1 MLSRETGQVPEE
13 LFAADSTC
21 TSSAF
26 IEDWHDAV
34 AEWEH
39 EQKKM
44 TATMLAMLLLFLNLS
59 GCSHGASIDQTAAQQ
74 VSDSFMADLIAH
86 RTDAALD
93 KMEPE
98 FINMVNR
105 ADFAPQLEKL
115 FKYCGWP
122 LDSKL
127 KQVGTGTKIH
137 LDGHPTPIRK
147 FTYAAA
153 TREYPKGGC
162 YFSIDVAPVE
172 TV

>member
-1 MLSRETGQVPEE
+1 
-13 LFAADSTC
+13 
-21 TSSAF
+21 
-26 IEDWHDAV
+26 V
-34 AEWEH
+34 AEWGH
-39 EQKKM
+39 EQKKKM
-44 TATMLAMLLLFLNLS
+44 RAEMLAMLLLFLNLS

-137 LDGHPTPIRK
+137 LDGRSTPIRK

-162 YFSIDVAPVE
+162 YFCD
-172 TV
+172 